1 MQDVPNGGSWV
12 KRMHETSLYYLCNF
26 LIIYNYLKWQHSKK
40 KKNNGMLRIENIIDL
55 PLVPSLK
62 ESLVDVFQEKGK
74 LSQGGEKE
82 L

>member
-1 MQDVPNGGSWV
+1 
-12 KRMHETSLYYLCNF
+12 
-26 LIIYNYLKWQHSKK
+26 
-40 KKNNGMLRIENIIDL
+40 MLRIENIIDL